1 MRLGVVLTGIGARA
15 AASAGALTWLLDA
28 GVAPYAVC
36 GMQAAAWPA
45 ALYLVGYD
53 ADRLRGA
60 AVQAARAGR
69 RLLTADASARDVL
82 GMKKSA
88 ICRGRRLEKLL
99 AAQTGERALGLCERQ
114 GVFLCRAARS
124 GHVVAFCTQ
133 SVTQDGAIV
142 TLQASTA
149 FAARAALSRPP
160 FVSPM
165 EWMGSPLLPMDDVL
179 LACRLLQTM
188 GAQRVLV
195 VAPQTAL
202 RHQPDALEQA
212 SGFFMPCARE
222 MGGNVGVFRIPLPEK
237 FGALSLSDLLLG
249 ADAGREAA
257 AQGMEAALMR
267 LGMPLC
273 RVLPFRRKLTAP

>member
-1 MRLGVVLTGIGARA
+1 MRLGVVLTGIGACA

-36 GMQAAAWPA
+36 GMQASAWPA

-133 SVTQDGAIV
+133 SMTQDGAIV

-165 EWMGSPLLPMDDVL
+165 EWMGSPLLPMDDVP

>member
-1 MRLGVVLTGIGARA
+1 MRLGVVLTGIGACA

-69 RLLTADASARDVL
+69 RLLTADVSARDVL

-165 EWMGSPLLPMDDVL
+165 EWMGSPLLPMDDVP

>member
-1 MRLGVVLTGIGARA
+1 MRLGVVLTGIGACA

-69 RLLTADASARDVL
+69 RLLTADVSARDVL

-124 GHVVAFCTQ
+124 GHVIAFCTQ

-165 EWMGSPLLPMDDVL
+165 EWMGSPLLPMDDVP

>member
-1 MRLGVVLTGIGARA
+1 MRLGVVLTGIGACA

-60 AVQAARAGR
+60 AAQAARAGR

-165 EWMGSPLLPMDDVL
+165 EWMGSPLLPMDDVP

-222 MGGNVGVFRIPLPEK
+222 IGGNVGVFRIPLPEK

>member
-1 MRLGVVLTGIGARA
+1 MRLGVVLTGIGAYA

-69 RLLTADASARDVL
+69 RLLTADASARDML

-165 EWMGSPLLPMDDVL
+165 EWMGSPLLPMDDVP

-257 AQGMEAALMR
+257 AQGIEAALMR

>member
-1 MRLGVVLTGIGARA
+1 MRLGVVLTGIGACA

-133 SVTQDGAIV
+133 SMTQDGAIV

-165 EWMGSPLLPMDDVL
+165 EWMGSPLLPMDDVP

-212 SGFFMPCARE
+212 SGFFMPCVRE

>member
-1 MRLGVVLTGIGARA
+1 MRLGVVLTGIGACA

-88 ICRGRRLEKLL
+88 ICRGRRLERLL

-165 EWMGSPLLPMDDVL
+165 EWMGSPLLPMDDVP

-222 MGGNVGVFRIPLPEK
+222 MGGNAGVFRIPLPEK

>member
-1 MRLGVVLTGIGARA
+1 MRLGVVLTGIGACA

-36 GMQAAAWPA
+36 GMQATAWPA

-165 EWMGSPLLPMDDVL
+165 EWMGSPLLPMDDVP

-195 VAPQTAL
+195 VVPQTAL

-212 SGFFMPCARE
+212 SGFFMPCAQE

>member
-1 MRLGVVLTGIGARA
+1 MRLGVVLTGIGACA

-60 AVQAARAGR
+60 AVQAVRAGR

-160 FVSPM
+160 FISPM
-165 EWMGSPLLPMDDVL
+165 EWMGSPLLPMDDVP

>member
-1 MRLGVVLTGIGARA
+1 MRLGVVLTGIGACA

-60 AVQAARAGR
+60 AAQAARAGR

-133 SVTQDGAIV
+133 SMTQDGAIV

-165 EWMGSPLLPMDDVL
+165 EWMGSPLLPMDDVP

-222 MGGNVGVFRIPLPEK
+222 IGGNVGIFRIPLPEK

>member
-1 MRLGVVLTGIGARA
+1 MRLGVVLTGIGACA

-99 AAQTGERALGLCERQ
+99 AAQTGERALGLCERH

-165 EWMGSPLLPMDDVL
+165 EWMGSPLLPMDDVP

-222 MGGNVGVFRIPLPEK
+222 MGGNAGVFRIPLPEK

>member
-1 MRLGVVLTGIGARA
+1 MRLGVVLTGIGACA

-165 EWMGSPLLPMDDVL
+165 EWMGSPLLPMDDVP
-179 LACRLLQTM
+179 LACRLLERL

-257 AQGMEAALMR
+257 AQGMEAALMS

>member
-1 MRLGVVLTGIGARA
+1 MRLGVVLTGIGACA

-124 GHVVAFCTQ
+124 RPRRCLLHAERDAGWGDCDAASFDGFCRAR
-133 SVTQDGAIV
+133 G
-142 TLQASTA
+142 A
-149 FAARAALSRPP
+149 FASSVRLND
-160 FVSPM
+160 
-165 EWMGSPLLPMDDVL
+165 GMD
-179 LACRLLQTM
+179 
-188 GAQRVLV
+188 
-195 VAPQTAL
+195 
-202 RHQPDALEQA
+202 
-212 SGFFMPCARE
+212 GF
-222 MGGNVGVFRIPLPEK
+222 
-237 FGALSLSDLLLG
+237 
-249 ADAGREAA
+249 AA
-257 AQGMEAALMR
+257 APDG
-267 LGMPLC
+267 
-273 RVLPFRRKLTAP
+273 

>member
-1 MRLGVVLTGIGARA
+1 MRLGVVLTGIGACA

-69 RLLTADASARDVL
+69 RLLTADASARDML

-133 SVTQDGAIV
+133 SMTQDGAIV

-165 EWMGSPLLPMDDVL
+165 EWMGSPLLPMDDVP

-212 SGFFMPCARE
+212 SGFFMPCVRE

>member
-1 MRLGVVLTGIGARA
+1 MRLGVVLTGIGACA

-165 EWMGSPLLPMDDVL
+165 EWMGSPLLPMDDVP

-212 SGFFMPCARE
+212 SGFFVPCA
-222 MGGNVGVFRIPLPEK
+222 FSA
-237 FGALSLSDLLLG
+237 F
-249 ADAGREAA
+249 
-257 AQGMEAALMR
+257 
-267 LGMPLC
+267 LC
-273 RVLPFRRKLTAP
+273 RRSSARCRFPICCLARTRGARPPRKGWRRR

>member
-1 MRLGVVLTGIGARA
+1 MRLGVVLTGIGACA

-60 AVQAARAGR
+60 AVQVARAGR

-133 SVTQDGAIV
+133 SMTQDGAIV

-165 EWMGSPLLPMDDVL
+165 EWMGSPLLPMDDVP

-222 MGGNVGVFRIPLPEK
+222 IGGNVGVFRIPLPEK

>member
-1 MRLGVVLTGIGARA
+1 MRLGVVLMGIGACA

-69 RLLTADASARDVL
+69 RLLTVDASARDVL

-165 EWMGSPLLPMDDVL
+165 EWMGSPLLPMDDVP

>member
-1 MRLGVVLTGIGARA
+1 
-15 AASAGALTWLLDA
+15 
-28 GVAPYAVC
+28 
-36 GMQAAAWPA
+36 
-45 ALYLVGYD
+45 
-53 ADRLRGA
+53 
-60 AVQAARAGR
+60 
-69 RLLTADASARDVL
+69 
-82 GMKKSA
+82 
-88 ICRGRRLEKLL
+88 
-99 AAQTGERALGLCERQ
+99 
-114 GVFLCRAARS
+114 
-124 GHVVAFCTQ
+124 
-133 SVTQDGAIV
+133 
-142 TLQASTA
+142 
-149 FAARAALSRPP
+149 
-160 FVSPM
+160 
-165 EWMGSPLLPMDDVL
+165 
-179 LACRLLQTM
+179 M

-222 MGGNVGVFRIPLPEK
+222 MGENVGVFRIPLPEK

>member
-1 MRLGVVLTGIGARA
+1 MRLGVVLTGIGAYA

-165 EWMGSPLLPMDDVL
+165 EWMGSPLLPMDDVP

-222 MGGNVGVFRIPLPEK
+222 MGGNAGVFRIPLPEK

>member
-1 MRLGVVLTGIGARA
+1 MRLGVVLTGIGACA

-165 EWMGSPLLPMDDVL
+165 EWMGSPLLPMDDVP

-212 SGFFMPCARE
+212 SGFFMPCVRE
-222 MGGNVGVFRIPLPEK
+222 IGGNVGVFRIPLPEK